1 MAERGKREV
10 REKRRG
16 RMRIK
21 EGNELWEKKGVK
33 EDKRR

>member
-10 REKRRG
+10 RGKKKGSNEEK
-16 RMRIK
+16 K
-21 EGNELWEKKGVK
+21 GNELWEKKGVK